1 VDPKIA
7 VTTRTTEN
15 KNHNGRR
22 HMYSNP
28 FGRRLTGV
36 LSVSALALAM
46 AMASASVSAETLRW
60 ARVADALTLDPHSQ
74 NEGPTSTLLHH
85 VYETLVGRATD
96 GSLQPRLAT
105 SWEIHA
111 DDPTIWVIKLRE
123 GVKFHDGS
131 DFTAEDVVF
140 SLERVRAE
148 SSGFRALHSAVT
160 GATAIDDLTVHIQMS
175 GPSPLYVQNLTNFF
189 IMDSGW
195 AEANNVQLPQ
205 NFAAG
210 EENFAVRNTNG
221 TGPYTL
227 IERDP
232 EVRTV
237 LRAFDG
243 HWAETPPVT
252 EIIYTPIKEAATRV
266 AALLSGEVDFVQ
278 DVPVQDIE
286 RLEQTAG
293 VSVTTGPENRN
304 IFFSYDMTSEKLA
317 SANVDDNPFAKAE
330 VREAMA
336 LALDRDAIRQVV
348 MRGQSLPSA
357 APLPP
362 FVNGWT
368 EAMDAYSA
376 PDYERAAQLIKDAG
390 YPNGFSVDLNCPN
403 DRYLNDE
410 AICQALVGMLG
421 RIGMTVNL
429 VSQTRSLHFP
439 LIENWQTDFYLLG
452 WGVPTFDSAYVF
464 NFLVHT
470 RKDGFGSFNG
480 TRYTNE
486 ELDAKI
492 ESLATM
498 TDLEARDALIAEI
511 WAEVLEDRIFLN
523 VHNQVLAYASRDG
536 VNIEVHPENQPHM
549 ANVTFD

>member
-1 VDPKIA
+1 MSLTFAAK
-7 VTTRTTEN
+7 
-15 KNHNGRR
+15 
-22 HMYSNP
+22 SL
-28 FGRRLTGV
+28 RLS
-36 LSVSALALAM
+36 LL
-46 AMASASVSAETLRW
+46 ASAAVVMIGAAASAETLRW

-85 VYETLVGRATD
+85 VYETLVSRAVD

-111 DDPTIWVIKLRE
+111 DDPTIWVVKLRE

-140 SLERVRAE
+140 SYDRVRHE

-160 GATAIDDLTVHIQMS
+160 GATAVDDYTVHIQMS

-189 IMDSGW
+189 IVDRGW
-195 AEANNVQLPQ
+195 AEANNVVAPQ

-243 HWAETPPVT
+243 HWAEAPKVT
-252 EIIYTPIKEAATRV
+252 EVIYTPIAEAATRV

-278 DVPVQDIE
+278 DVPVQDIA

-293 VSVTTGPENRN
+293 VTITTGPENRN
-304 IFFSYDMTSEKLA
+304 IFFSYDMASDKLA
-317 SANVDDNPFAKAE
+317 SANVEDNPFRKPQ

-336 LALDRDAIRQVV
+336 LAIDRDAIRQVV
-348 MRGQSLPSA
+348 MRGQSQPSA

-368 EAMDAYSA
+368 EAMSAYSA
-376 PDYERAAQLIKDAG
+376 PDYARAAELIREAG
-390 YPNGFSVDLNCPN
+390 YPNGFSVDLHCPN

-429 VSQTRSLHFP
+429 VSQSRSLHFP

-470 RKDGFGSFNG
+470 RGGAFGSFNG
-480 TRYTNE
+480 TRYSNA

-492 ESLATM
+492 EALATM
-498 TDLEARDALIAEI
+498 TDLDARNALIAEI
-511 WAEVLEDRIFLN
+511 WDEVMSERIFLN
-523 VHNQVLAYASRDG
+523 VHNQVLAYATREG
-536 VNIEVHPENQPHM
+536 VNVAVHPENQPHM
-549 ANVTFD
+549 ANVTFN